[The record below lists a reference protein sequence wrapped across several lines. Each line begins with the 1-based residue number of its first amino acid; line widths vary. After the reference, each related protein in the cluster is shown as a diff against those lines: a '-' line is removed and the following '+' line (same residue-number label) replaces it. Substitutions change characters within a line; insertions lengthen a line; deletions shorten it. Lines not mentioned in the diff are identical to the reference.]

1 MGVQKGGTERPLVS
15 AQKKGANP
23 SPSSGQAR
31 GHPRLAGKVAVV
43 TGGNRGIGLAIARAM
58 VVEGCS
64 VVINGRDPAALDMAK
79 AELAKVAMGGE
90 VLAQTG
96 DVRDEKAVALVF
108 AKVKKRWG
116 QLDVLVNNAGIL
128 QKLYDTAET
137 PVELWRAVLDTN
149 LTGMFLCTRA
159 AVPLMGRG
167 ATIVNTLSV
176 TVRTAVPKLA
186 AYNASKAGA
195 LGFTDTLR
203 EELRSTGIRVT
214 ALIAGATDT
223 EIWEQFWP
231 QAPREKM
238 VRAEDVAAAVLYA
251 VTLPP
256 EASVNEV
263 MLVPQKGIL

>member
-1 MGVQKGGTERPLVS
+1 
-15 AQKKGANP
+15 
-23 SPSSGQAR
+23 
-31 GHPRLAGKVAVV
+31 
-43 TGGNRGIGLAIARAM
+43 
-58 VVEGCS
+58 
-64 VVINGRDPAALDMAK
+64 
-79 AELAKVAMGGE
+79 
-90 VLAQTG
+90 
-96 DVRDEKAVALVF
+96 VF

-137 PVELWRAVLDTN
+137 PVALWRTVLDTN

-203 EELRSTGIRVT
+203 EELRSSGIRVT

-256 EASVNEV
+256 EASVSEV